1 MVIDVILSV
10 VPLFK
15 GQDDEFGIIWLAIQK
30 PLLFLDPLEFCIDF
44 LFGDVLYQNLSQID
58 EVLDKLSLTE
68 VSVYF
73 FLLP

>member
-30 PLLFLDPLEFCIDF
+30 PLLFLDALELWIDF
-44 LFGDVLYQNLSQID
+44 LFGGVLYHKLLSI
-58 EVLDKLSLTE
+58 KIWAKSMKC
-68 VSVYF
+68 
-73 FLLP
+73 

>member
-10 VPLFK
+10 GPLSK

-44 LFGDVLYQNLSQID
+44 LFGSVLYHKL
-58 EVLDKLSLTE
+58 LSLNI
-68 VSVYF
+68 SVKSMKF
-73 FLLP
+73 